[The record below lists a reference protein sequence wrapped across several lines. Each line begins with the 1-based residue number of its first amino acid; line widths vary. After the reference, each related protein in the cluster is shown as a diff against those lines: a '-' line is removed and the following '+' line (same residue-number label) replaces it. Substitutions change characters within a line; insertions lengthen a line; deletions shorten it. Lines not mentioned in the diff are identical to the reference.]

1 MLLLSD
7 MTVVEFGFES
17 VVYPVPE
24 SRVAEVAV
32 IKYGS
37 STLPLQVRLSTVSGS
52 ATSPQ
57 DYTQLDDRELTFSP
71 EQRRQTVTISIVT
84 DNTFEDTEEFTV
96 VLTQLSPLAQV
107 VSDATNTTIIRIID
121 DDCKEKLIFLVPDS
135 FFTFST
141 AAIVIGFSPS
151 QYTVSEGGGAV
162 ILNVTVDRSLEA
174 ESVVVQAYTVDGT
187 ASSKPIGQK
196 SRVIELHTVSITGVS
211 DFNVRLS
218 TLEFTPDS
226 GILMQVM
233 VDVQDDNVLEAM
245 EETFYVTLASTNPRV
260 ILQQSTANVTII
272 DNDGMLEKN

>member
-1 MLLLSD
+1 MSD

-24 SRVAEVAV
+24 SEGVVEVAV

-107 VSDATNTTIIRIID
+107 VSDATNTTIIQIID

-196 SRVIELHTVSITGVS
+196 SRAIELHTVSITGVS